1 MKKHLL
7 ITSVAV
13 TLFTAPTAFAANVG
27 GYIGAS
33 IGGSKVKDA
42 PSGSEYDAQLLAE
55 APSIT
60 ATSSVDDTDNGW
72 KIYGGY
78 KFNQNMAVEGS
89 YADFGEMTIDSN
101 VTSPFQGTLD
111 TTWEAQT
118 LAVAGVGILP
128 LAYSMELFGKIGV
141 HYWDVDYQRTASA
154 GGGVGSASE
163 SENGTDL
170 LFGVGAGYTLNNN
183 FALRAEWERYG
194 NIGDDN
200 TTGEFDVDMWSVG
213 VMYTF

>member
-33 IGGSKVKDA
+33 VGGSKVKDA
-42 PSGSEYDAQLLAE
+42 PSGSEFDAELA
-55 APSIT
+55 AAGIT

-89 YADFGEMTIDSN
+89 YADFGELTIDSN
-101 VTSPFQGTLD
+101 VTSPFTGTIH

-141 HYWDVDYQRTASA
+141 HYWDVDLQSTASA
-154 GGGVGSASE
+154 GGGAGSASE
-163 SENGTDL
+163 SDNGTSL
-170 LFGVGAGYTLNNN
+170 LFGVGAGYNLNNN
-183 FALRAEWERYG
+183 FALRAEWERYD
-194 NIGDDN
+194 NVGDDN
-200 TTGEFDVDMWSVG
+200 TTGESDVDMWSVG
-213 VMYTF
+213 VMYMF